1 MEDVS
6 FEILD
11 GLKYE
16 DVGEQ
21 SFFEDNNFLIEV
33 EFEVGKEVK
42 EYIVIRFK
50 VVKVEIKESFRRGRW
65 TCRDFLDIFVVFEG
79 SDIKISFKD
88 KEKINFG
95 NSSVCSFVYYDYSQ
109 DDFFKNLLYIGYTL
123 N

>member
-21 SFFEDNNFLIEV
+21 SFLEDNNFLIEV
-33 EFEVGKEVK
+33 EFEVGKEFK

-50 VVKVEIKESFRRGRW
+50 VVKVEIKELFCRGRW

-95 NSSVCSFVYYDYSQ
+95 NSSACSFVYYDYGQ